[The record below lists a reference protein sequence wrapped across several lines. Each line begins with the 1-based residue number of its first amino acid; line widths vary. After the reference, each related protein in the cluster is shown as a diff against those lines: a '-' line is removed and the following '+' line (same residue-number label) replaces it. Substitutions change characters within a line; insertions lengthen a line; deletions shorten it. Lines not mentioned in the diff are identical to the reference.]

1 MSSQS
6 NTNSLP
12 ETKPTAPSSQT
23 LDKDFYTWST
33 FFNILTGGA
42 TPAERDAYFD
52 IKDSIN
58 EDRDCLRCEKD
69 RKWLLEYSPIVRFMR
84 HNINLLGHDLNEQN
98 MRCKRCTT
106 QQSGGFDPEYGIL
119 LCANK
124 FRNRGHLE
132 DTMAHEMV
140 HAYDHLRFKLDPLD
154 LRHAACMEVCCFSFL
169 THAVVVCVY
178 YPPLQSVLTSL
189 AVQIRASTLSGE
201 CRFGREFFTR
211 GQWNI
216 TQQLQECI
224 RRRATLSVANRPSC
238 KDKVHAASVVDE
250 VWDNCFNDT
259 RPFDEIYK

>member
-1 MSSQS
+1 MSQS

-12 ETKPTAPSSQT
+12 ETTTAKSPATQT
-23 LDKDFYTWST
+23 PDKDFYTWST
-33 FFNILTGGA
+33 FFSILTGGA
-42 TPAERDAYFD
+42 TPQEREAYFD
-52 IKDSIN
+52 IKDEIN
-58 EDRDCLRCEKD
+58 EERDIQRAEKD

-84 HNINLLGHDLNEQN
+84 HNINLLGHDLNESN
-98 MRCKRCTT
+98 MRVKRCTT
-106 QQSGGFDPEYGIL
+106 QQSGGFDPEFGIL

-124 FRNRGHLE
+124 FRNRGHME

-154 LRHAACMEVCCFSFL
+154 LRHAACME
-169 THAVVVCVY
+169 
-178 YPPLQSVLTSL
+178 
-189 AVQIRASTLSGE
+189 IRASTISGE

-216 TQQLQECI
+216 TQQLQECV

-238 KDKVHAASVVDE
+238 KDQAHAARVVDE
-250 VWDNCFNDT
+250 VWDSCFNDT